1 MKNHRLLQCITL
13 AMVAATQPSNVLSG
27 CNMKA
32 LFIGTYSCLGVFA
45 VLLGLAAVLN
55 VMSAA
60 FSIAWGAVGVLF
72 LAIAAMCLWL
82 VCDCRDE
89 ERARHA

>member
-1 MKNHRLLQCITL
+1 
-13 AMVAATQPSNVLSG
+13 
-27 CNMKA
+27 MKA

-72 LAIAAMCLWL
+72 LVIAACCLWL

-89 ERARHA
+89 DQTRHA